1 MSEQESQ
8 NKPITEIL
16 AQELAEYG
24 YDKKNRISQS
34 ELLLFLNRKS
44 PDGKFDANLSEKL
57 FQTLNLNKSS
67 TISIEKFINGF
78 SQFEDEIKKSA
89 ASFNTKYSKEKEL
102 YDQVVEQLRKYQ
114 SEKSKEEGSS
124 ENEILSG
131 EIIDINLKTKIEGI
145 KEIIIKVILG
155 EQEQEIT
162 QKVNGEEESEKE
174 NKFFEFKTSS
184 KQDNLEFILQAKN
197 DSGDITNIGSKA
209 YSLEGINTQD
219 EFFVAIGIPENANLE
234 EESNDVEEKLAAE
247 IKAKIALLSS
257 NFKYYNFQKRKEENK
272 LRKLTTEVEQAEEYV
287 KKVQEIY
294 GGDSRNSMQTSKKEK
309 SENEEKSRSTNQKL
323 AEKNN
328 QDDNFYNRKIFE
340 FSISKYIVEFNSERY
355 DEIISK
361 GVEVDF
367 NNTIKVTSPIK
378 LSQVEEEQ
386 NEKDKDKE
394 SANENENENE
404 KEQVEQEN
412 ENEQVEQENE
422 NEQVEQEN
430 ENEQVE
436 QENENEQVEQEEH
449 EQIEQNENELVEQ
462 NVNELVEQNENIETN
477 QNKQRFEDL
486 LYSNKTSLNID
497 ENKIPKENEYVD
509 ENNINLGEYNQGENI
524 NSELLQGY
532 GDIIHDEQNYSYVNK
547 AVVNESTNKVLV
559 QESTLPLKYL
569 PEKVNKVIV
578 DTNVGTLPLII
589 GRKSVTYST
598 GYDNMNDLM
607 GISQASQYNPVSS
620 SYQIPNNTNYQYS
633 M

>member
-1 MSEQESQ
+1 MSEYESQ
-8 NKPITEIL
+8 NKPIAEIL
-16 AQELAEYG
+16 AQELSEYG
-24 YDKKNRISQS
+24 YDKKNRISRS
-34 ELLLFLNRKS
+34 ELLLFLDRKS
-44 PDGKFDANLSEKL
+44 PDGKFDPVLTEKL
-57 FQTLNLNKSS
+57 FQTLNLSNTS

-78 SQFEDEIKKSA
+78 SEFEDEIKKSA
-89 ASFNTKYSKEKEL
+89 VTFNTKYSKEKEL

-114 SEKSKEEGSS
+114 SEKSKEEDTS
-124 ENEILSG
+124 ENAVLSG

-162 QKVNGEEESEKE
+162 QNINGEEESEKE

-219 EFFVAIGIPENANLE
+219 EFLVAIGIPENANAE
-234 EESNDVEEKLAAE
+234 DESNEVEENLAAE
-247 IKAKIALLSS
+247 IKAKISMLSS
-257 NFKYYNFQKRKEENK
+257 NLKYYNFQKRKEENK
-272 LRKLTTEVEQAEEYV
+272 LRKLTTEVEQAEDYV
-287 KKVQEIY
+287 KKVQDIY
-294 GGDSRNSMQTSKKEK
+294 GGDSRNSVQTSKKER

-328 QDDNFYNRKIFE
+328 QDDNFNNRRIFE

-378 LSQVEEEQ
+378 LSQVDEEQ
-386 NEKDKDKE
+386 NEKDKE
-394 SANENENENE
+394 SEN
-404 KEQVEQEN
+404 KEQNEEN

-430 ENEQVE
+430 EQVE
-436 QENENEQVEQEEH
+436 QNEQEEH
-449 EQIEQNENELVEQ
+449 EQIEQNENENELVEQ
-462 NVNELVEQNENIETN
+462 NVNELVAQNGNIEEN
-477 QNKQRFEDL
+477 QNDQRFEDL
-486 LYSNKTSLNID
+486 LYSNKTSLNFD
-497 ENKIPKENEYVD
+497 ENQITNENENEYVD
-509 ENNINLGEYNQGENI
+509 QNNINLGEYNQGENI

-532 GDIIHDEQNYSYVNK
+532 GDIIHNEQNYSFVNK

-569 PEKVNKVIV
+569 PEKVNKVII
-578 DTNVGTLPLII
+578 DSNVGTLPLII

-598 GYDNMNDLM
+598 GYDNMNNLM
-607 GISQASQYNPVSS
+607 GMSQPSQYDPVSL

>member
-16 AQELAEYG
+16 SQELSEYG

-34 ELLLFLNRKS
+34 ELLLFLDRKS
-44 PDGKFDANLSEKL
+44 PDGKFDPNLSEKL
-57 FQTLNLNKSS
+57 FKTLNLSKTS

-78 SQFEDEIKKSA
+78 SEFEDEIKKNA
-89 ASFNTKYSKEKEL
+89 ESFNTKYSKEKEL
-102 YDQVVEQLRKYQ
+102 YDQLVEQLRKYQ

-124 ENEILSG
+124 ENAILSG

-162 QKVNGEEESEKE
+162 QKLNGEEESEKE

-219 EFFVAIGIPENANLE
+219 EFFVAIDIPEISNVE
-234 EESNDVEEKLAAE
+234 EESNEAEEKLAAE
-247 IKAKIALLSS
+247 IKAKISMLSS
-257 NFKYYNFQKRKEENK
+257 NFKYYNFQKKKEENK

-287 KKVQEIY
+287 KKVQDIY
-294 GGDSRNSMQTSKKEK
+294 GGESRNSVQTSKKER

-328 QDDNFYNRKIFE
+328 QDDNFNNRKIFE

-355 DEIISK
+355 DEKINK

-386 NEKDKDKE
+386 NEKDKE
-394 SANENENENE
+394 NANENENENE
-404 KEQVEQEN
+404 QDEQEN

-422 NEQVEQEN
+422 NEQVEQED
-430 ENEQVE
+430 
-436 QENENEQVEQEEH
+436 H

-477 QNKQRFEDL
+477 QNNQRFEDL

-497 ENKIPKENEYVD
+497 ENQIAYENENVD

-547 AVVNESTNKVLV
+547 ALVNESTNKVLV

-589 GRKSVTYST
+589 GRKSVTYSS
-598 GYDNMNDLM
+598 GYDNMNNLM
-607 GISQASQYNPVSS
+607 GISQASQYNPVSL

>member
-1 MSEQESQ
+1 MSEYESQ
-8 NKPITEIL
+8 NKPIAEIL
-16 AQELAEYG
+16 AQELSEYG
-24 YDKKNRISQS
+24 YDKKNRISRS
-34 ELLLFLNRKS
+34 ELLLFLDRKS
-44 PDGKFDANLSEKL
+44 PDGKFDPALTEKL
-57 FQTLNLNKSS
+57 FQTLNLSNTS

-78 SQFEDEIKKSA
+78 SEFEDEIKKSA
-89 ASFNTKYSKEKEL
+89 VSFNTKYSKEKEL

-114 SEKSKEEGSS
+114 SEKSKEEDTS
-124 ENEILSG
+124 ENAVLSG
-131 EIIDINLKTKIEGI
+131 EIIDIDLKTKIEGI

-162 QKVNGEEESEKE
+162 QNVNGEEESENE

-219 EFFVAIGIPENANLE
+219 EFLVAIGIPENANVE
-234 EESNDVEEKLAAE
+234 DESNEVEENLAAE
-247 IKAKIALLSS
+247 IKAKISMLSS
-257 NFKYYNFQKRKEENK
+257 NLKYYNFQKRKEENK
-272 LRKLTTEVEQAEEYV
+272 LRKLTTEVEQAEDYV
-287 KKVQEIY
+287 KKVQDIY
-294 GGDSRNSMQTSKKEK
+294 GGDSRNSVQTSKKEK
-309 SENEEKSRSTNQKL
+309 CENEEKSRSTNQKL

-328 QDDNFYNRKIFE
+328 QDDNFNNRKIFE

-367 NNTIKVTSPIK
+367 NNTIKVASPIK
-378 LSQVEEEQ
+378 LSQVDEEQ
-386 NEKDKDKE
+386 NEKDKE
-394 SANENENENE
+394 SEN
-404 KEQVEQEN
+404 KEQNEEN

-430 ENEQVE
+430 EQVE
-436 QENENEQVEQEEH
+436 QNEQEEQ
-449 EQIEQNENELVEQ
+449 EQIEQNENQ
-462 NVNELVEQNENIETN
+462 NELVEQNMNELVAQNGNIEEN
-477 QNKQRFEDL
+477 QNDQRFEDL
-486 LYSNKTSLNID
+486 LYSNKTSLNFD
-497 ENKIPKENEYVD
+497 ENQITNENEYVD
-509 ENNINLGEYNQGENI
+509 QNNINLGEYNQGENI

-532 GDIIHDEQNYSYVNK
+532 GDIIHNEQNYSFVNK

-578 DTNVGTLPLII
+578 DSNVGTLPLII

-598 GYDNMNDLM
+598 GYDNMNNLM
-607 GISQASQYNPVSS
+607 GMSQPSQYDPTSF
-620 SYQIPNNTNYQYS
+620 SYQIPNNTNFQYS

>member
-1 MSEQESQ
+1 MSENESQ

-16 AQELAEYG
+16 AQELSEYG
-24 YDKKNRISQS
+24 YDKKNRISRS
-34 ELLLFLNRKS
+34 ELLLFLDRKS
-44 PDGKFDANLSEKL
+44 PDGKFDPALAEKL
-57 FQTLNLNKSS
+57 FQTLNLSNTS

-89 ASFNTKYSKEKEL
+89 VSFNTKFSKEKEL
-102 YDQVVEQLRKYQ
+102 YNQVVEQLRKYQ
-114 SEKSKEEGSS
+114 SEKSKEEDTS
-124 ENEILSG
+124 ENEVLSG

-145 KEIIIKVILG
+145 KEIIIKIILG
-155 EQEQEIT
+155 DQEQVIT
-162 QKVNGEEESEKE
+162 QNVNGEEESEKE

-219 EFFVAIGIPENANLE
+219 EFFVAIGIPENANAE
-234 EESNDVEEKLAAE
+234 EENNEEEENLAAE
-247 IKAKIALLSS
+247 IKAKISLLSS

-272 LRKLTTEVEQAEEYV
+272 LRKLTIEVEQAEEYV
-287 KKVQEIY
+287 KKVQDVY
-294 GGDSRNSMQTSKKEK
+294 GGDSRNSIQTSKKEK

-323 AEKNN
+323 AEKSN
-328 QDDNFYNRKIFE
+328 QDDNFNNKKIFE
-340 FSISKYIVEFNSERY
+340 FSISKYIVEFNRERY

-367 NNTIKVTSPIK
+367 NNIIKVTSPIK
-378 LSQVEEEQ
+378 LSQVDEEQ
-386 NEKDKDKE
+386 NEKDKE
-394 SANENENENE
+394 SEN
-404 KEQVEQEN
+404 KEQNEEIEQAEQEN

-422 NEQVEQEN
+422 NEQ
-430 ENEQVE
+430 
-436 QENENEQVEQEEH
+436 
-449 EQIEQNENELVEQ
+449 IEQNENEQEEQ
-462 NVNELVEQNENIETN
+462 NVNELVAQNENIEEN
-477 QNKQRFEDL
+477 QNNDQRFEDL

-497 ENKIPKENEYVD
+497 ENKITNQNEYVD

-532 GDIIHDEQNYSYVNK
+532 GDIIHNEQNYSYVNK

-578 DTNVGTLPLII
+578 DSNVGTLPLII

-598 GYDNMNDLM
+598 GYDNMNNLM
-607 GISQASQYNPVSS
+607 GMSQASQYEPVSL

-633 M
+633 I

>member
-1 MSEQESQ
+1 M
-8 NKPITEIL
+8 
-16 AQELAEYG
+16 
-24 YDKKNRISQS
+24 
-34 ELLLFLNRKS
+34 LLFLDRKS
-44 PDGKFDANLSEKL
+44 PDGKFDPVLTEKL
-57 FQTLNLNKSS
+57 FQTLNLSNTS

-78 SQFEDEIKKSA
+78 SEFEDEIKKSA
-89 ASFNTKYSKEKEL
+89 VTFNTKYSKEKEL

-114 SEKSKEEGSS
+114 SEKSKEEDTS
-124 ENEILSG
+124 ENAVLSG

-162 QKVNGEEESEKE
+162 QNINGEEESEKE

-219 EFFVAIGIPENANLE
+219 EFLVAIGIPENANAE
-234 EESNDVEEKLAAE
+234 DESNEVEENLAAE
-247 IKAKIALLSS
+247 IKAKISMLSS
-257 NFKYYNFQKRKEENK
+257 NLKYYNFQKRKEENK
-272 LRKLTTEVEQAEEYV
+272 LRKLTTEVEQAEDYV
-287 KKVQEIY
+287 KKVQDIY
-294 GGDSRNSMQTSKKEK
+294 GGDSRNSVQTSKKER

-328 QDDNFYNRKIFE
+328 QDDNFNNRRIFE

-378 LSQVEEEQ
+378 LSQVDEEQ
-386 NEKDKDKE
+386 NEKDKE
-394 SANENENENE
+394 SEN
-404 KEQVEQEN
+404 KEQNEEN

-430 ENEQVE
+430 EQVE
-436 QENENEQVEQEEH
+436 QNEQEEH
-449 EQIEQNENELVEQ
+449 EQIEQNENENELVEQ
-462 NVNELVEQNENIETN
+462 NVNELVAQNGNIEEN
-477 QNKQRFEDL
+477 QNDQRFEDL
-486 LYSNKTSLNID
+486 LYSNKTSLNFD
-497 ENKIPKENEYVD
+497 ENQITNENENEYVD
-509 ENNINLGEYNQGENI
+509 QNNINLGEYNQGENI

-532 GDIIHDEQNYSYVNK
+532 GDIIHNEQNYSFVNK

-569 PEKVNKVIV
+569 PEKVNKVII
-578 DTNVGTLPLII
+578 DSNVGTLPLII

-598 GYDNMNDLM
+598 GYDNMNNLM
-607 GISQASQYNPVSS
+607 GMSQPSQYDPVSL

>member
-1 MSEQESQ
+1 MSENESQ

-16 AQELAEYG
+16 AQELSEYG
-24 YDKKNRISQS
+24 YDKKNRISRS
-34 ELLLFLNRKS
+34 ELLLFLDRKS
-44 PDGKFDANLSEKL
+44 PDGKFDPALAEKL
-57 FQTLNLNKSS
+57 FQTLNLSNTS

-89 ASFNTKYSKEKEL
+89 VSFNTKFSKEKEL
-102 YDQVVEQLRKYQ
+102 YNQVVEQLRKYQ
-114 SEKSKEEGSS
+114 SEKSKEEDTS
-124 ENEILSG
+124 ENEVLSG

-145 KEIIIKVILG
+145 KEIIIKIILG
-155 EQEQEIT
+155 DQEQVIT
-162 QKVNGEEESEKE
+162 QNVNGEEESEKE

-219 EFFVAIGIPENANLE
+219 EFFVAIGIPENANAE
-234 EESNDVEEKLAAE
+234 EENNEEEENLAAE
-247 IKAKIALLSS
+247 IKAKISLLSS

-272 LRKLTTEVEQAEEYV
+272 LRKLTIEVEQAEEYV
-287 KKVQEIY
+287 KKVQDVY
-294 GGDSRNSMQTSKKEK
+294 GGDSRNSIQTSKKEK

-323 AEKNN
+323 AEKSN
-328 QDDNFYNRKIFE
+328 QDDNFNNKKIFE
-340 FSISKYIVEFNSERY
+340 FSISKYIVEFNRERY

-367 NNTIKVTSPIK
+367 NNIIKVTSPIK
-378 LSQVEEEQ
+378 LSQVDEEQ
-386 NEKDKDKE
+386 KEKDKE
-394 SANENENENE
+394 SENKEQNEENE
-404 KEQVEQEN
+404 QAEQEN

-422 NEQVEQEN
+422 NEQ
-430 ENEQVE
+430 
-436 QENENEQVEQEEH
+436 
-449 EQIEQNENELVEQ
+449 IEQNENEQEEQ
-462 NVNELVEQNENIETN
+462 NVNELVAQNENIEEN
-477 QNKQRFEDL
+477 QNNDQRFEDL

-497 ENKIPKENEYVD
+497 ENKITNQNEYVD

-578 DTNVGTLPLII
+578 DSNVGTLPLII

-598 GYDNMNDLM
+598 GYDNMNNLM
-607 GISQASQYNPVSS
+607 GMSQASQYEPVSL

-633 M
+633 I

>member
-1 MSEQESQ
+1 MSENESQ

-16 AQELAEYG
+16 AQELSEYG
-24 YDKKNRISQS
+24 YDKKNRISRS
-34 ELLLFLNRKS
+34 ELLLFLDRKS
-44 PDGKFDANLSEKL
+44 PDGKFDPALAEKL
-57 FQTLNLNKSS
+57 FQTLNLSNTS

-89 ASFNTKYSKEKEL
+89 VSFNTKFSKEKEL
-102 YDQVVEQLRKYQ
+102 YNQVVEQLRKYQ
-114 SEKSKEEGSS
+114 SEKSKEEDTS
-124 ENEILSG
+124 ENEVLSG

-155 EQEQEIT
+155 EQEQVIT
-162 QKVNGEEESEKE
+162 QNVNGEEESEKE

-219 EFFVAIGIPENANLE
+219 EFFVAIGIPENANAE
-234 EESNDVEEKLAAE
+234 EENNEEEENLAAE
-247 IKAKIALLSS
+247 IKAKISLLSS

-272 LRKLTTEVEQAEEYV
+272 LRKLTIEVEQAEEYV
-287 KKVQEIY
+287 KKVQDVY
-294 GGDSRNSMQTSKKEK
+294 GGDSRNSIQTSKKEK

-323 AEKNN
+323 AEKSN
-328 QDDNFYNRKIFE
+328 QDDNFNNKKIFE
-340 FSISKYIVEFNSERY
+340 FSISKYIVEFNRERY

-367 NNTIKVTSPIK
+367 NNIIKVTSPIK
-378 LSQVEEEQ
+378 LSQVDEEQ
-386 NEKDKDKE
+386 NEKDKESENKE
-394 SANENENENE
+394 QNEENE
-404 KEQVEQEN
+404 QAEQEN

-422 NEQVEQEN
+422 NEQ
-430 ENEQVE
+430 
-436 QENENEQVEQEEH
+436 
-449 EQIEQNENELVEQ
+449 IEQNENEQEEQ
-462 NVNELVEQNENIETN
+462 NVNELVVQNENIEEN
-477 QNKQRFEDL
+477 QNNDQRFEDL

-497 ENKIPKENEYVD
+497 ENKITNQNEYVD

-578 DTNVGTLPLII
+578 DSNVGTLPLII

-598 GYDNMNDLM
+598 GYDNMNNLM
-607 GISQASQYNPVSS
+607 GMSQASQYEPVSL

-633 M
+633 I

>member
-1 MSEQESQ
+1 MSENESQ

-16 AQELAEYG
+16 AQELSEYG
-24 YDKKNRISQS
+24 YDKKNRISRS
-34 ELLLFLNRKS
+34 ELLLFLDRKS
-44 PDGKFDANLSEKL
+44 PDGKFDPALAEKL
-57 FQTLNLNKSS
+57 FQTLNLSNTS

-89 ASFNTKYSKEKEL
+89 VSFNTKFSKEKEL
-102 YDQVVEQLRKYQ
+102 YNQVVEQLRKYQ
-114 SEKSKEEGSS
+114 SEKSKEEDTS

-145 KEIIIKVILG
+145 KEIIIKIILG
-155 EQEQEIT
+155 DQEQVIT
-162 QKVNGEEESEKE
+162 QNVNGEEESEKE

-219 EFFVAIGIPENANLE
+219 EFFVAIGIPENANSE
-234 EESNDVEEKLAAE
+234 EENNEEEENLAAE
-247 IKAKIALLSS
+247 IKAKISLLSS

-272 LRKLTTEVEQAEEYV
+272 LRKLTIEVEQAEEYV
-287 KKVQEIY
+287 KKVQDVY
-294 GGDSRNSMQTSKKEK
+294 GGDSRNSIQTSKKEK

-323 AEKNN
+323 AEKSN
-328 QDDNFYNRKIFE
+328 QDDNFNNKKIFE
-340 FSISKYIVEFNSERY
+340 FSISKYIVEFNRERY

-367 NNTIKVTSPIK
+367 NNIIKVTSPIK
-378 LSQVEEEQ
+378 LSQVDEEQ
-386 NEKDKDKE
+386 NEKDKESENKE
-394 SANENENENE
+394 QNEENE
-404 KEQVEQEN
+404 QAEQEN

-422 NEQVEQEN
+422 NEQ
-430 ENEQVE
+430 
-436 QENENEQVEQEEH
+436 
-449 EQIEQNENELVEQ
+449 IEQNENEQEEQ
-462 NVNELVEQNENIETN
+462 NVNELVAQNENIEEN
-477 QNKQRFEDL
+477 QNNDQRFEDL

-497 ENKIPKENEYVD
+497 ENKITNQNEYVD

-578 DTNVGTLPLII
+578 DSNVGTLPLII

-598 GYDNMNDLM
+598 GYDNMNNLM
-607 GISQASQYNPVSS
+607 GMSQASQYEPVSL

-633 M
+633 I

>member
-1 MSEQESQ
+1 MSENESQ

-16 AQELAEYG
+16 AQELSEYG
-24 YDKKNRISQS
+24 YDKKNRISRS
-34 ELLLFLNRKS
+34 ELLLFLDRKS
-44 PDGKFDANLSEKL
+44 PDGKFDPALAEKL
-57 FQTLNLNKSS
+57 FQTLNLSNTS

-89 ASFNTKYSKEKEL
+89 VSFNTKFSKEKEL
-102 YDQVVEQLRKYQ
+102 YNQVVEQLRKYQ
-114 SEKSKEEGSS
+114 SEKSKEEDTS
-124 ENEILSG
+124 ENEVLSG

-155 EQEQEIT
+155 EQEQVIT
-162 QKVNGEEESEKE
+162 QNVNGEEESEKE

-219 EFFVAIGIPENANLE
+219 EFFVAIGIPENANAE
-234 EESNDVEEKLAAE
+234 EENNEEEENLAAE
-247 IKAKIALLSS
+247 IKAKISLLSS

-272 LRKLTTEVEQAEEYV
+272 LRKLTIEVEQAEEYV
-287 KKVQEIY
+287 KKVQDVY
-294 GGDSRNSMQTSKKEK
+294 GGDSRNSIQTSKKEK

-323 AEKNN
+323 AEKSN
-328 QDDNFYNRKIFE
+328 QDDNFNNKKIFE
-340 FSISKYIVEFNSERY
+340 FSISKYIVEFNRERY

-367 NNTIKVTSPIK
+367 NNIIKVTSPIK
-378 LSQVEEEQ
+378 LSQVDEEQ
-386 NEKDKDKE
+386 NEKDKESENKE
-394 SANENENENE
+394 QNEENE
-404 KEQVEQEN
+404 QAEQEN

-422 NEQVEQEN
+422 NEQ
-430 ENEQVE
+430 
-436 QENENEQVEQEEH
+436 
-449 EQIEQNENELVEQ
+449 IEQNENEQEEQ
-462 NVNELVEQNENIETN
+462 NVNELVAQNENIEEN
-477 QNKQRFEDL
+477 QNNDQRFEDL

-497 ENKIPKENEYVD
+497 ENKITNQNEYVD

-532 GDIIHDEQNYSYVNK
+532 GDIIHNEQNYSYVNK

-578 DTNVGTLPLII
+578 DSNVGTLPLII

-598 GYDNMNDLM
+598 GYDNMNNLM
-607 GISQASQYNPVSS
+607 GMSQASQYEPVSL

-633 M
+633 I

>member
-1 MSEQESQ
+1 MSENESQ

-16 AQELAEYG
+16 AQELSEYG
-24 YDKKNRISQS
+24 YDKKNRISRS
-34 ELLLFLNRKS
+34 ELLLFLDRKS
-44 PDGKFDANLSEKL
+44 PDGKFDPALAEKL
-57 FQTLNLNKSS
+57 FQTLNLSNTS

-89 ASFNTKYSKEKEL
+89 VSFNTKFSKEKEL
-102 YDQVVEQLRKYQ
+102 YNQVVEQLRKYQ
-114 SEKSKEEGSS
+114 SEKSKEEDTS
-124 ENEILSG
+124 ENEVLSG

-162 QKVNGEEESEKE
+162 QNVNGEEESEKE

-219 EFFVAIGIPENANLE
+219 EFFVAIGIPENANSE
-234 EESNDVEEKLAAE
+234 EENNEEEENLAAE
-247 IKAKIALLSS
+247 IKAKISLLSS

-272 LRKLTTEVEQAEEYV
+272 LRKLTIEVEQAEEYV
-287 KKVQEIY
+287 KKVQDVY
-294 GGDSRNSMQTSKKEK
+294 GGDSRNSIQTSKKEK

-323 AEKNN
+323 AEKSN
-328 QDDNFYNRKIFE
+328 QDDNFNNKKIFE
-340 FSISKYIVEFNSERY
+340 FSISKYIVEFNRERY

-367 NNTIKVTSPIK
+367 NNIIKVTSPIK
-378 LSQVEEEQ
+378 LSQVDEEQ
-386 NEKDKDKE
+386 NEKDKESENKE
-394 SANENENENE
+394 QNEENE
-404 KEQVEQEN
+404 QAEQEN

-422 NEQVEQEN
+422 NEQ
-430 ENEQVE
+430 
-436 QENENEQVEQEEH
+436 
-449 EQIEQNENELVEQ
+449 IEQNENEQEEQ
-462 NVNELVEQNENIETN
+462 NVNELVAQNENIEEN
-477 QNKQRFEDL
+477 QNNDQRFEDL

-497 ENKIPKENEYVD
+497 ENKITNQNEYVD

-578 DTNVGTLPLII
+578 DSNVGTLPLII

-598 GYDNMNDLM
+598 GYDNMNNLM
-607 GISQASQYNPVSS
+607 GMSQASQYEPVSL

-633 M
+633 I

>member
-1 MSEQESQ
+1 MSENESQ
-8 NKPITEIL
+8 NKQITEIL
-16 AQELAEYG
+16 AQELSEYG
-24 YDKKNRISQS
+24 YDKKNRISRS
-34 ELLLFLNRKS
+34 ELLLFLDRKS
-44 PDGKFDANLSEKL
+44 PDGKFDPALAEKL
-57 FQTLNLNKSS
+57 FQTLNLSNTS

-89 ASFNTKYSKEKEL
+89 VSFNTKFSKEKEL
-102 YDQVVEQLRKYQ
+102 YNQVVEQLRKYQ
-114 SEKSKEEGSS
+114 SEKSKEEDTS
-124 ENEILSG
+124 ENEVLSG

-145 KEIIIKVILG
+145 KEIIIKIILG
-155 EQEQEIT
+155 DQEQVIT
-162 QKVNGEEESEKE
+162 QNVNGEEENEKE

-219 EFFVAIGIPENANLE
+219 EFFVAIGIPENANAE
-234 EESNDVEEKLAAE
+234 EENNEEEENLAAE
-247 IKAKIALLSS
+247 IKAKISLLSS

-272 LRKLTTEVEQAEEYV
+272 LRKLTIEVEQAEEYV
-287 KKVQEIY
+287 KKVQDVY
-294 GGDSRNSMQTSKKEK
+294 GGDSRNSIQTSKKEK

-323 AEKNN
+323 AEKSN
-328 QDDNFYNRKIFE
+328 QDDNFNNKKIFE
-340 FSISKYIVEFNSERY
+340 FSISKYIVEFNRERY

-367 NNTIKVTSPIK
+367 NNIIKVTSPIK
-378 LSQVEEEQ
+378 LSQVDEEQ
-386 NEKDKDKE
+386 NEKDKESENKE
-394 SANENENENE
+394 QNEENE
-404 KEQVEQEN
+404 QAEQEN

-422 NEQVEQEN
+422 NEQF
-430 ENEQVE
+430 
-436 QENENEQVEQEEH
+436 
-449 EQIEQNENELVEQ
+449 EQNENEQEEQ
-462 NVNELVEQNENIETN
+462 NVNELVAQNENIEEN
-477 QNKQRFEDL
+477 QNNDQRFEDL

-497 ENKIPKENEYVD
+497 ENKITNQNEYVD

-532 GDIIHDEQNYSYVNK
+532 GDIIHNEQNYSYVNK

-578 DTNVGTLPLII
+578 DSNVGTLPLII

-598 GYDNMNDLM
+598 GYDNMNNLM
-607 GISQASQYNPVSS
+607 GMSQASQYEPVSL

-633 M
+633 I

>member
-1 MSEQESQ
+1 MSENESQ

-16 AQELAEYG
+16 AQELSEYG
-24 YDKKNRISQS
+24 YDKKNRISRS
-34 ELLLFLNRKS
+34 ELLLFLDRKS
-44 PDGKFDANLSEKL
+44 PDGKFDPALAEKL
-57 FQTLNLNKSS
+57 FQTLNLSNTS

-89 ASFNTKYSKEKEL
+89 VSFNTKFSKEKEL
-102 YDQVVEQLRKYQ
+102 YNQVVEQLRKYQ
-114 SEKSKEEGSS
+114 SEKSKEEDTS
-124 ENEILSG
+124 ENEVLSG

-145 KEIIIKVILG
+145 KEIIIKIILG
-155 EQEQEIT
+155 DQEQVIT
-162 QKVNGEEESEKE
+162 QNVNGEEESEKE

-219 EFFVAIGIPENANLE
+219 EFFVAIGIPENANSE
-234 EESNDVEEKLAAE
+234 EENNEEEENLAAE
-247 IKAKIALLSS
+247 IKAKISLLSS

-272 LRKLTTEVEQAEEYV
+272 LRKLTIEVEQAEEYV
-287 KKVQEIY
+287 KKVQDVY
-294 GGDSRNSMQTSKKEK
+294 GGDSRNSIQTSKKEK

-323 AEKNN
+323 AEKSN
-328 QDDNFYNRKIFE
+328 QDDNFNNKKIFE
-340 FSISKYIVEFNSERY
+340 FSISKYIVEFNRERY

-367 NNTIKVTSPIK
+367 NNIIKVTSPIK
-378 LSQVEEEQ
+378 LSQVDEEQ
-386 NEKDKDKE
+386 NEKDKESENKE
-394 SANENENENE
+394 QNEENE
-404 KEQVEQEN
+404 QAEQEN

-422 NEQVEQEN
+422 NEQ
-430 ENEQVE
+430 
-436 QENENEQVEQEEH
+436 
-449 EQIEQNENELVEQ
+449 IEQNENEQEEQ
-462 NVNELVEQNENIETN
+462 NVNELVAQNENIEEN
-477 QNKQRFEDL
+477 QNNDQRFEDL

-497 ENKIPKENEYVD
+497 ENKITNQNEYVD

-578 DTNVGTLPLII
+578 DSNVGTLPLII

-598 GYDNMNDLM
+598 GYDNMNNLM
-607 GISQASQYNPVSS
+607 GMSQASQYEPVSL

-633 M
+633 I

>member
-1 MSEQESQ
+1 MSENESQ

-16 AQELAEYG
+16 AQELSEYG
-24 YDKKNRISQS
+24 YDKKNRISRS
-34 ELLLFLNRKS
+34 ELLLFLDRKS
-44 PDGKFDANLSEKL
+44 PDGKFDPALAEKL
-57 FQTLNLNKSS
+57 FQTLNLSNTS

-89 ASFNTKYSKEKEL
+89 VSFNTKFSKEKEL
-102 YDQVVEQLRKYQ
+102 YNQVVEQLRKYQ
-114 SEKSKEEGSS
+114 SEKSKEEDTS
-124 ENEILSG
+124 ENEVLSG

-145 KEIIIKVILG
+145 KEIIIKIILG
-155 EQEQEIT
+155 DQEQVIT
-162 QKVNGEEESEKE
+162 QNVNGEEESEKE

-219 EFFVAIGIPENANLE
+219 EFFVAIGIPENANAE
-234 EESNDVEEKLAAE
+234 EENNEEEENLAAE
-247 IKAKIALLSS
+247 IKAKISLLSS

-272 LRKLTTEVEQAEEYV
+272 LRKLTIEVEQAEEYV
-287 KKVQEIY
+287 KKVQDVY
-294 GGDSRNSMQTSKKEK
+294 GGDSRNSIQTSKKEK

-323 AEKNN
+323 AEKSN
-328 QDDNFYNRKIFE
+328 QDDNFNNKKIFE
-340 FSISKYIVEFNSERY
+340 FSISKYIVEFNRERY

-367 NNTIKVTSPIK
+367 NNIIKVTSPIK
-378 LSQVEEEQ
+378 LSQVDEEQ
-386 NEKDKDKE
+386 NEKDKESENKE
-394 SANENENENE
+394 QNEENE
-404 KEQVEQEN
+404 QAEQEN

-422 NEQVEQEN
+422 NEQ
-430 ENEQVE
+430 
-436 QENENEQVEQEEH
+436 
-449 EQIEQNENELVEQ
+449 IEQNENEQEEQ
-462 NVNELVEQNENIETN
+462 NVNELVVQNENIEEN
-477 QNKQRFEDL
+477 QNNDQRFEDL

-497 ENKIPKENEYVD
+497 ENKITNQNEYVD

-578 DTNVGTLPLII
+578 DSNVGTLPLII

-598 GYDNMNDLM
+598 GYDNMNNLM
-607 GISQASQYNPVSS
+607 GMSQASQYEPVSL

-633 M
+633 I

>member
-1 MSEQESQ
+1 MSENESQ

-16 AQELAEYG
+16 AQELSEYG
-24 YDKKNRISQS
+24 YDKKNRISRS
-34 ELLLFLNRKS
+34 ELLLFLDRKS
-44 PDGKFDANLSEKL
+44 PDGKFDPALAEKL
-57 FQTLNLNKSS
+57 FQTLNLSNTS

-89 ASFNTKYSKEKEL
+89 VSFNTKFSKEKEL
-102 YDQVVEQLRKYQ
+102 YNQVVEQLRKYQ
-114 SEKSKEEGSS
+114 SEKSKEEDTS
-124 ENEILSG
+124 ENEVLSG

-145 KEIIIKVILG
+145 KEIIIKIILG
-155 EQEQEIT
+155 DQEQVIT
-162 QKVNGEEESEKE
+162 QNVNGEEESEKE

-219 EFFVAIGIPENANLE
+219 EFFVAIGIPENANAE
-234 EESNDVEEKLAAE
+234 EENNEEEENLAAE
-247 IKAKIALLSS
+247 IKAKISLLSS

-272 LRKLTTEVEQAEEYV
+272 LRKLTIEVEQAEEYV
-287 KKVQEIY
+287 KKVQDVY
-294 GGDSRNSMQTSKKEK
+294 GGDSRNSIQTSKKEK

-323 AEKNN
+323 AEKSN
-328 QDDNFYNRKIFE
+328 QDDNFNNKKIFE
-340 FSISKYIVEFNSERY
+340 FSISKYIVEFNRERY

-367 NNTIKVTSPIK
+367 NNIIKVTSPIK
-378 LSQVEEEQ
+378 LSQVDEEQ
-386 NEKDKDKE
+386 NEKDKESENKE
-394 SANENENENE
+394 QNEENE
-404 KEQVEQEN
+404 QAEQEN

-422 NEQVEQEN
+422 NEQ
-430 ENEQVE
+430 
-436 QENENEQVEQEEH
+436 
-449 EQIEQNENELVEQ
+449 IEQNENEQEEQ
-462 NVNELVEQNENIETN
+462 NVNELFVQNENIEEN
-477 QNKQRFEDL
+477 QNNDQRFEDL

-497 ENKIPKENEYVD
+497 ENKITNQNEYVD

-578 DTNVGTLPLII
+578 DSNVGTLPLII

-598 GYDNMNDLM
+598 GYDNMNNLM
-607 GISQASQYNPVSS
+607 GMSQASQYEPVSL

-633 M
+633 I

>member
-1 MSEQESQ
+1 MSENESQ

-16 AQELAEYG
+16 AQELSEYG
-24 YDKKNRISQS
+24 YDKKNRISRS
-34 ELLLFLNRKS
+34 ELLLFLDRKS
-44 PDGKFDANLSEKL
+44 PDGKFDPALAEKL
-57 FQTLNLNKSS
+57 FQTLNLSNTS

-89 ASFNTKYSKEKEL
+89 VSFNTKFSKEKEL
-102 YDQVVEQLRKYQ
+102 YNQVVEQLRKYQ
-114 SEKSKEEGSS
+114 SEKSKEEDTS
-124 ENEILSG
+124 ENEVLSG

-145 KEIIIKVILG
+145 KEIIIKIILG
-155 EQEQEIT
+155 DQEQVIT
-162 QKVNGEEESEKE
+162 QNVNGEEESEKE

-219 EFFVAIGIPENANLE
+219 EFFVAIGIPENANSE
-234 EESNDVEEKLAAE
+234 EENNEEEENLAAE
-247 IKAKIALLSS
+247 IKAKISLLSS

-272 LRKLTTEVEQAEEYV
+272 LRKLTIEVEQAEEYV
-287 KKVQEIY
+287 KKVQDVY
-294 GGDSRNSMQTSKKEK
+294 GGDSRNSIQTSKKEK

-323 AEKNN
+323 AEKSN
-328 QDDNFYNRKIFE
+328 QDDNFNNKKIFE
-340 FSISKYIVEFNSERY
+340 FSISKYIVEFNRERY

-367 NNTIKVTSPIK
+367 NNIIKVTSPIK
-378 LSQVEEEQ
+378 LSQVDEEQ
-386 NEKDKDKE
+386 NEKDKESENKE
-394 SANENENENE
+394 QNEENE
-404 KEQVEQEN
+404 QAEQEN

-422 NEQVEQEN
+422 NEQ
-430 ENEQVE
+430 
-436 QENENEQVEQEEH
+436 
-449 EQIEQNENELVEQ
+449 IEQNENEQEEQ
-462 NVNELVEQNENIETN
+462 NVNELVAQNENIEEN
-477 QNKQRFEDL
+477 QNNDQRFEDL

-497 ENKIPKENEYVD
+497 ENKITNQNEYVD

-532 GDIIHDEQNYSYVNK
+532 GDIIHDEKNYSYVNK

-578 DTNVGTLPLII
+578 DSNVGTLPLII

-598 GYDNMNDLM
+598 GYDNMNNLM
-607 GISQASQYNPVSS
+607 GMSQASQYEPVSL

-633 M
+633 I

>member
-1 MSEQESQ
+1 MSENESQ

-16 AQELAEYG
+16 AQELSEYG
-24 YDKKNRISQS
+24 YDKKNRISRS
-34 ELLLFLNRKS
+34 ELLLFLDRKS
-44 PDGKFDANLSEKL
+44 PDGKFDPALAEKL
-57 FQTLNLNKSS
+57 FQTLNLSNTS

-89 ASFNTKYSKEKEL
+89 VSFNTKFSKEKEL
-102 YDQVVEQLRKYQ
+102 YNQVVEQLRKYQ
-114 SEKSKEEGSS
+114 SEKSKEEDTS
-124 ENEILSG
+124 ENEVLSG

-145 KEIIIKVILG
+145 KEIIIKIILG
-155 EQEQEIT
+155 DQEQVIT
-162 QKVNGEEESEKE
+162 QNVNGEEESEKE

-219 EFFVAIGIPENANLE
+219 EFFVAIGIPENANAE
-234 EESNDVEEKLAAE
+234 EENNEEEENLAAE
-247 IKAKIALLSS
+247 IKAKISLLSS

-272 LRKLTTEVEQAEEYV
+272 LRKLTIEVEQAEEYV
-287 KKVQEIY
+287 KKVQDVY
-294 GGDSRNSMQTSKKEK
+294 GGDSRNSIQTSKKEK

-323 AEKNN
+323 AEKSN
-328 QDDNFYNRKIFE
+328 QDDNFNNKKIFE
-340 FSISKYIVEFNSERY
+340 FSISKYIVEFNRKRY

-367 NNTIKVTSPIK
+367 NNIIKVTSPIK
-378 LSQVEEEQ
+378 LSQVDEEQ
-386 NEKDKDKE
+386 NEKDKESENKE
-394 SANENENENE
+394 QNEENE
-404 KEQVEQEN
+404 QAEQEN

-422 NEQVEQEN
+422 NEQF
-430 ENEQVE
+430 
-436 QENENEQVEQEEH
+436 
-449 EQIEQNENELVEQ
+449 EQNENEQEEQ
-462 NVNELVEQNENIETN
+462 NVNELVVQNENIEEN
-477 QNKQRFEDL
+477 QNNDQRFEDL

-497 ENKIPKENEYVD
+497 ENKITNQNEYVD

-578 DTNVGTLPLII
+578 DSNVGTLPLII

-598 GYDNMNDLM
+598 GYDNMNNLM
-607 GISQASQYNPVSS
+607 GMSQASQYEPVSL

-633 M
+633 I

>member
-1 MSEQESQ
+1 MSENESQ

-16 AQELAEYG
+16 AQELSEYG
-24 YDKKNRISQS
+24 YDKKNRISRS
-34 ELLLFLNRKS
+34 ELLLFLDRKS
-44 PDGKFDANLSEKL
+44 PDGKFDPALAEKL
-57 FQTLNLNKSS
+57 FQTLNLSNTS

-89 ASFNTKYSKEKEL
+89 VSFNTKFSKEKEL
-102 YDQVVEQLRKYQ
+102 YNQVVEQLRKYQ
-114 SEKSKEEGSS
+114 SEKSKEEDTS
-124 ENEILSG
+124 ENEVLSG

-155 EQEQEIT
+155 EQEQVIT
-162 QKVNGEEESEKE
+162 QNVNGEEESEKE

-219 EFFVAIGIPENANLE
+219 EFFVAIGIPENANSE
-234 EESNDVEEKLAAE
+234 EENNEEEENLAAE
-247 IKAKIALLSS
+247 IKAKISLLSS

-272 LRKLTTEVEQAEEYV
+272 LRKLTIEVEQAEEYV
-287 KKVQEIY
+287 KKVQDVY
-294 GGDSRNSMQTSKKEK
+294 GGDSRNSIQTSKKEK

-323 AEKNN
+323 AEKSN
-328 QDDNFYNRKIFE
+328 QDDNFNNKKIFE
-340 FSISKYIVEFNSERY
+340 FSISKYIVEFNRERY

-367 NNTIKVTSPIK
+367 NNIIKVTSPIK
-378 LSQVEEEQ
+378 LSQVDEEQ
-386 NEKDKDKE
+386 NEKDKESENKE
-394 SANENENENE
+394 QNEENE
-404 KEQVEQEN
+404 QAEQEN

-422 NEQVEQEN
+422 NEQ
-430 ENEQVE
+430 
-436 QENENEQVEQEEH
+436 
-449 EQIEQNENELVEQ
+449 IEQNENEQEEQ
-462 NVNELVEQNENIETN
+462 NVNELVAQNENIEEN
-477 QNKQRFEDL
+477 QNNDQRFEDL

-497 ENKIPKENEYVD
+497 ENKITNQNEYVD

-532 GDIIHDEQNYSYVNK
+532 GDIIHNEQNYSYVNK

-578 DTNVGTLPLII
+578 DSNVGTLPLII

-598 GYDNMNDLM
+598 GYDNMNNLM
-607 GISQASQYNPVSS
+607 GMSQASQYEPVSL

-633 M
+633 I

>member
-1 MSEQESQ
+1 MSENESQ

-16 AQELAEYG
+16 AQELSEYG
-24 YDKKNRISQS
+24 YDKKNRISRS
-34 ELLLFLNRKS
+34 ELLLFLDRKS
-44 PDGKFDANLSEKL
+44 PDGKFDPALAEKL
-57 FQTLNLNKSS
+57 FQTLNLSNTS

-89 ASFNTKYSKEKEL
+89 VSFNTKFSKEKEL
-102 YDQVVEQLRKYQ
+102 YNQVVEQLRKYQ
-114 SEKSKEEGSS
+114 SEKSKEEDTS
-124 ENEILSG
+124 ENEVLSG

-145 KEIIIKVILG
+145 KEIIIKIILG
-155 EQEQEIT
+155 DQEQVIT
-162 QKVNGEEESEKE
+162 QNVNGEEESEKE

-219 EFFVAIGIPENANLE
+219 EFFVAIGIPENANAE
-234 EESNDVEEKLAAE
+234 EENNEEEENLAAE
-247 IKAKIALLSS
+247 IKAKISLLSS

-272 LRKLTTEVEQAEEYV
+272 LRKLTIEVEQAEEYV
-287 KKVQEIY
+287 KKVQDVY
-294 GGDSRNSMQTSKKEK
+294 GGDSRNSIQTSKKEK

-328 QDDNFYNRKIFE
+328 QDDNFNNRKIFE
-340 FSISKYIVEFNSERY
+340 FSISKYIVEFNRERY

-367 NNTIKVTSPIK
+367 NNIIKVTSPIK
-378 LSQVEEEQ
+378 LSQVDEEQ
-386 NEKDKDKE
+386 NEKDKESENKE
-394 SANENENENE
+394 QNEENE
-404 KEQVEQEN
+404 QAEQEN

-422 NEQVEQEN
+422 NEQ
-430 ENEQVE
+430 
-436 QENENEQVEQEEH
+436 
-449 EQIEQNENELVEQ
+449 IEQNENEQEEQ
-462 NVNELVEQNENIETN
+462 NVNELVVQNENIEEN
-477 QNKQRFEDL
+477 QNNDQRFEDL

-497 ENKIPKENEYVD
+497 ENKITNQNEYVD

-532 GDIIHDEQNYSYVNK
+532 GDIIHNEQNYSYVNK

-578 DTNVGTLPLII
+578 DSNVGTLPLII

-598 GYDNMNDLM
+598 GYDNMNNLM
-607 GISQASQYNPVSS
+607 GMSQASQYEPVSL

-633 M
+633 I

>member
-1 MSEQESQ
+1 MSENESQ

-16 AQELAEYG
+16 AQELSEYG
-24 YDKKNRISQS
+24 YDKKNRISRS
-34 ELLLFLNRKS
+34 ELLLFLDRKS
-44 PDGKFDANLSEKL
+44 PDGKFDPALAEKL
-57 FQTLNLNKSS
+57 FQTLNLSNTS

-89 ASFNTKYSKEKEL
+89 VSFNTKFSKEKEL
-102 YDQVVEQLRKYQ
+102 YNQVVEQLRKYQ
-114 SEKSKEEGSS
+114 SEKSKEEDTS
-124 ENEILSG
+124 ENEVLSG

-145 KEIIIKVILG
+145 KEIIIKIILG
-155 EQEQEIT
+155 DQEQVIT
-162 QKVNGEEESEKE
+162 QNVNGEEESEKE

-219 EFFVAIGIPENANLE
+219 EFFVAIGIPENANAE
-234 EESNDVEEKLAAE
+234 EENNEEEENLAAE
-247 IKAKIALLSS
+247 IKAKISLLSS

-272 LRKLTTEVEQAEEYV
+272 LRKLTIEVEQAEEYV
-287 KKVQEIY
+287 KKVQDLY
-294 GGDSRNSMQTSKKEK
+294 GEDSRNSMQTSKKEK

-323 AEKNN
+323 AEKSN
-328 QDDNFYNRKIFE
+328 QDDNFNNKKIFE
-340 FSISKYIVEFNSERY
+340 FSISKYIVEFNRERY

-367 NNTIKVTSPIK
+367 NNIIKVTSPIK
-378 LSQVEEEQ
+378 LSQVDEEQ
-386 NEKDKDKE
+386 NEKDKESENKE
-394 SANENENENE
+394 QNEENE
-404 KEQVEQEN
+404 QAEQEN

-422 NEQVEQEN
+422 NEQ
-430 ENEQVE
+430 
-436 QENENEQVEQEEH
+436 
-449 EQIEQNENELVEQ
+449 IEQNENEQEEQ
-462 NVNELVEQNENIETN
+462 NVNELVAQNENIEEN
-477 QNKQRFEDL
+477 QNNDQRFEDL

-497 ENKIPKENEYVD
+497 ENKITNQNEYVD

-532 GDIIHDEQNYSYVNK
+532 GDIIHNEQNYSYVNK

-578 DTNVGTLPLII
+578 DSNVGTLPLII

-598 GYDNMNDLM
+598 GYDNMNNLM
-607 GISQASQYNPVSS
+607 GMSQASQYEPVSL

-633 M
+633 I

>member
-1 MSEQESQ
+1 MSENESQ

-16 AQELAEYG
+16 AQELSEYG
-24 YDKKNRISQS
+24 YDKKNRISRS
-34 ELLLFLNRKS
+34 ELLLFLDRKS
-44 PDGKFDANLSEKL
+44 PDGKFDPALAEKL
-57 FQTLNLNKSS
+57 FQTLNLSNTS

-89 ASFNTKYSKEKEL
+89 VSFNTKFSKEKEL
-102 YDQVVEQLRKYQ
+102 YNQVVEQLRKYQ
-114 SEKSKEEGSS
+114 SEKSKEEDTS
-124 ENEILSG
+124 ENEVLSG

-145 KEIIIKVILG
+145 KEIIIKIILG
-155 EQEQEIT
+155 DQEQVIT
-162 QKVNGEEESEKE
+162 QNVNGEEESEKE

-219 EFFVAIGIPENANLE
+219 EFFVAIGIPENANSE
-234 EESNDVEEKLAAE
+234 EENNEEEENLAAE
-247 IKAKIALLSS
+247 IKAKISLLSS

-272 LRKLTTEVEQAEEYV
+272 LRKLTIEVEQAEEYV
-287 KKVQEIY
+287 KKVQDVY
-294 GGDSRNSMQTSKKEK
+294 GGDSRNSIQTSKKEK

-323 AEKNN
+323 AEKSN
-328 QDDNFYNRKIFE
+328 QDDNFNNKKIFE
-340 FSISKYIVEFNSERY
+340 FSISKYIVEFNRERY

-367 NNTIKVTSPIK
+367 NNIIKVTSPIK
-378 LSQVEEEQ
+378 LSQVDEEQ
-386 NEKDKDKE
+386 NEKDKESENKE
-394 SANENENENE
+394 QNEENE
-404 KEQVEQEN
+404 QAEQEN

-422 NEQVEQEN
+422 NEQ
-430 ENEQVE
+430 
-436 QENENEQVEQEEH
+436 
-449 EQIEQNENELVEQ
+449 IEQNENEQEEQ
-462 NVNELVEQNENIETN
+462 NVNELVAQNENIEEN
-477 QNKQRFEDL
+477 QNNDQRFEDL

-497 ENKIPKENEYVD
+497 ENKITNQNEYVD

-532 GDIIHDEQNYSYVNK
+532 GDIIHNEENYSYVNK

-578 DTNVGTLPLII
+578 DSNVGTLPLII

-598 GYDNMNDLM
+598 GYDNMNNLM
-607 GISQASQYNPVSS
+607 GMSQASQYEPVSL

-633 M
+633 I

>member
-1 MSEQESQ
+1 MSEYESQ
-8 NKPITEIL
+8 NKPIAEIL
-16 AQELAEYG
+16 AQELSEYG
-24 YDKKNRISQS
+24 YDKKNRISRS
-34 ELLLFLNRKS
+34 ELLLFLDRKS
-44 PDGKFDANLSEKL
+44 PDGKFDPALTEKL
-57 FQTLNLNKSS
+57 FQTLNLSNTS

-78 SQFEDEIKKSA
+78 SEFEDEIKKSA
-89 ASFNTKYSKEKEL
+89 VSFNTKYSKEKEL

-114 SEKSKEEGSS
+114 SEKSKEEDTS
-124 ENEILSG
+124 ENAVLSG
-131 EIIDINLKTKIEGI
+131 EIIDIDLKTKIEGI

-162 QKVNGEEESEKE
+162 QNVNGEEESEKE

-219 EFFVAIGIPENANLE
+219 EFLVAIGIPENANVE
-234 EESNDVEEKLAAE
+234 DESNEVEENLAAE
-247 IKAKIALLSS
+247 IKAKISMLSS
-257 NFKYYNFQKRKEENK
+257 NLKYYNFQKRKEENK
-272 LRKLTTEVEQAEEYV
+272 LRKLTTEVEQAEDYV
-287 KKVQEIY
+287 KKVQDIY
-294 GGDSRNSMQTSKKEK
+294 GGDSRNSVQTSKKEK

-328 QDDNFYNRKIFE
+328 QDDNFNNRKIFE

-367 NNTIKVTSPIK
+367 NNTIKVASPIK
-378 LSQVEEEQ
+378 LSQVDEEQ
-386 NEKDKDKE
+386 NEKDKE
-394 SANENENENE
+394 SEN
-404 KEQVEQEN
+404 KEQNEEN

-430 ENEQVE
+430 EQVE
-436 QENENEQVEQEEH
+436 QNEQEEQ
-449 EQIEQNENELVEQ
+449 EQIEQNENQ
-462 NVNELVEQNENIETN
+462 NELVEQNMNELVAQNGNIEEN
-477 QNKQRFEDL
+477 QNDQRFEDL
-486 LYSNKTSLNID
+486 LYSNKTSLNFD
-497 ENKIPKENEYVD
+497 ENQITNENENEYVD
-509 ENNINLGEYNQGENI
+509 QNNINLGEYNQGENI

-532 GDIIHDEQNYSYVNK
+532 GDIIHNEQNYSFVNK

-578 DTNVGTLPLII
+578 DSNVGTLPLII

-598 GYDNMNDLM
+598 GYDNMNNLM
-607 GISQASQYNPVSS
+607 GMSQPSQYDPTSF
-620 SYQIPNNTNYQYS
+620 SYQIPNNTNFQYS

>member
-1 MSEQESQ
+1 MSEYESQ
-8 NKPITEIL
+8 NKPIAEIL
-16 AQELAEYG
+16 AQELSEYG
-24 YDKKNRISQS
+24 YDKKNRISRS
-34 ELLLFLNRKS
+34 ELLLFLDRKS
-44 PDGKFDANLSEKL
+44 PDGKFDPALTEKL
-57 FQTLNLNKSS
+57 FQTLNLSNTS

-78 SQFEDEIKKSA
+78 SEFEDEIKKSA
-89 ASFNTKYSKEKEL
+89 VSFNTKYSKEKEL

-114 SEKSKEEGSS
+114 SEKSKEEDTS
-124 ENEILSG
+124 ENAVLSG
-131 EIIDINLKTKIEGI
+131 EIIDIDLKTKIEGI

-162 QKVNGEEESEKE
+162 QNINGEEESEKE

-219 EFFVAIGIPENANLE
+219 EFLVAIGIPENANVE
-234 EESNDVEEKLAAE
+234 DESNEVEENLAAE
-247 IKAKIALLSS
+247 IKAKISMLSS
-257 NFKYYNFQKRKEENK
+257 NLKYYNFQKRKEENK
-272 LRKLTTEVEQAEEYV
+272 LRKLTTEVEQAEDYV
-287 KKVQEIY
+287 KKVQDIY
-294 GGDSRNSMQTSKKEK
+294 GGDSRNSVQTSKKEK

-328 QDDNFYNRKIFE
+328 QDDNFNNRKIFE

-367 NNTIKVTSPIK
+367 NNTIKVASPIK
-378 LSQVEEEQ
+378 LSQVDEEQ
-386 NEKDKDKE
+386 NEKDKE
-394 SANENENENE
+394 SEN
-404 KEQVEQEN
+404 KEQNEEN

-430 ENEQVE
+430 EQVE
-436 QENENEQVEQEEH
+436 QNEQEEQ
-449 EQIEQNENELVEQ
+449 EQIEQNENQ
-462 NVNELVEQNENIETN
+462 NELVEQNMNELVAQNGNIEEN
-477 QNKQRFEDL
+477 QNDQRFEDL
-486 LYSNKTSLNID
+486 LYSNKTSLNFD
-497 ENKIPKENEYVD
+497 ENQITNENENEYVD
-509 ENNINLGEYNQGENI
+509 QNNINLGEYNQGENI

-532 GDIIHDEQNYSYVNK
+532 GDIIHNEQNYSFVNK

-578 DTNVGTLPLII
+578 DSNVGTLPLII

-598 GYDNMNDLM
+598 GYDNMNNLM
-607 GISQASQYNPVSS
+607 GMSQPSQYDPTSF
-620 SYQIPNNTNYQYS
+620 SYQIPNNTNFQYS

>member
-1 MSEQESQ
+1 MSENESQ

-16 AQELAEYG
+16 AQELSEYG
-24 YDKKNRISQS
+24 YDKKNRISRS
-34 ELLLFLNRKS
+34 ELLLFLDRKS
-44 PDGKFDANLSEKL
+44 PDGKFDPALAEKL
-57 FQTLNLNKSS
+57 FQTLNLSNTS

-89 ASFNTKYSKEKEL
+89 VSFNTKFSKEKEL
-102 YDQVVEQLRKYQ
+102 YNQVVEQLRKYQ
-114 SEKSKEEGSS
+114 SEKSKEEDTS
-124 ENEILSG
+124 ENEVLSG

-145 KEIIIKVILG
+145 KEIIIKIILG
-155 EQEQEIT
+155 DQEQVIT
-162 QKVNGEEESEKE
+162 QNVNGEEESEKE

-219 EFFVAIGIPENANLE
+219 EFFVAIGIPENANAE
-234 EESNDVEEKLAAE
+234 EENNEEEENLAAE
-247 IKAKIALLSS
+247 IKAKISLLSS

-272 LRKLTTEVEQAEEYV
+272 LRKLTIEVEQAEEYV
-287 KKVQEIY
+287 KKVQDVY
-294 GGDSRNSMQTSKKEK
+294 GGDSRNSIQTSKKEK

-323 AEKNN
+323 AEKSN
-328 QDDNFYNRKIFE
+328 QDDNFNNKKIFE
-340 FSISKYIVEFNSERY
+340 FSISKYIVEFNRERY

-367 NNTIKVTSPIK
+367 NNIIKVTSPIK
-378 LSQVEEEQ
+378 LSQVDEEQ
-386 NEKDKDKE
+386 NEKDKESENKE
-394 SANENENENE
+394 QNEENE
-404 KEQVEQEN
+404 QAEQEN

-422 NEQVEQEN
+422 NEQ
-430 ENEQVE
+430 
-436 QENENEQVEQEEH
+436 
-449 EQIEQNENELVEQ
+449 IEQNENEQEEQ
-462 NVNELVEQNENIETN
+462 NVNELVAQNENIEEN
-477 QNKQRFEDL
+477 QNNDQRFEDL

-497 ENKIPKENEYVD
+497 ENKITNQNEYVD
-509 ENNINLGEYNQGENI
+509 ENNINLEEYNQGENI

-578 DTNVGTLPLII
+578 DSNVGTLPLII

-598 GYDNMNDLM
+598 GYDNMNNLM
-607 GISQASQYNPVSS
+607 GMSQASQYEPVSL

-633 M
+633 I

>member
-1 MSEQESQ
+1 MSENESQ

-16 AQELAEYG
+16 AQELSEYG
-24 YDKKNRISQS
+24 YDKKNRISRS
-34 ELLLFLNRKS
+34 ELNLFLDRKS
-44 PDGKFDANLSEKL
+44 PDGKFDPALAEKL
-57 FQTLNLNKSS
+57 FQTLNLSNTS

-89 ASFNTKYSKEKEL
+89 VSFNTKFSKEKEL
-102 YDQVVEQLRKYQ
+102 YNQVVEQLRKYQ
-114 SEKSKEEGSS
+114 SEKSKEEDTS
-124 ENEILSG
+124 ENEVLSG

-155 EQEQEIT
+155 EQEQVIT
-162 QKVNGEEESEKE
+162 QNVNGEEESEKE

-219 EFFVAIGIPENANLE
+219 EFFVAIGIPENANAE
-234 EESNDVEEKLAAE
+234 EENNEEEENLAAE
-247 IKAKIALLSS
+247 IKAKISLLSS

-272 LRKLTTEVEQAEEYV
+272 LRKLTIEVEQAEEYV
-287 KKVQEIY
+287 KKVQDVY
-294 GGDSRNSMQTSKKEK
+294 GGDSRNSIQTSKKEK

-328 QDDNFYNRKIFE
+328 QDDNFNNRKIFE
-340 FSISKYIVEFNSERY
+340 FSISKYIVEFNRERY

-367 NNTIKVTSPIK
+367 NNIIKVTSPIK
-378 LSQVEEEQ
+378 LSQVDEEQ
-386 NEKDKDKE
+386 NEKDKESENKE
-394 SANENENENE
+394 QNEENE
-404 KEQVEQEN
+404 QAEQEN

-422 NEQVEQEN
+422 NEQ
-430 ENEQVE
+430 
-436 QENENEQVEQEEH
+436 
-449 EQIEQNENELVEQ
+449 IEQNENEQEEQ
-462 NVNELVEQNENIETN
+462 NVNELVAQNENIEEN
-477 QNKQRFEDL
+477 QNNDQRFEDL

-497 ENKIPKENEYVD
+497 ENKITNQNEYVD

-532 GDIIHDEQNYSYVNK
+532 GDIIHNEQNYSYVNK

-578 DTNVGTLPLII
+578 DSNVGTLPLII

-598 GYDNMNDLM
+598 GYDNMNNLM
-607 GISQASQYNPVSS
+607 GISQASQYEPVSL

-633 M
+633 I

>member
-1 MSEQESQ
+1 MSENESQ

-16 AQELAEYG
+16 AQELSEYG
-24 YDKKNRISQS
+24 YDKKNRISRS
-34 ELLLFLNRKS
+34 ELLLFLDRKS
-44 PDGKFDANLSEKL
+44 PDGKFDPALAEKL
-57 FQTLNLNKSS
+57 FQTLNLSNTS

-89 ASFNTKYSKEKEL
+89 VSFNTKFSKEKEL
-102 YDQVVEQLRKYQ
+102 YNQVVEQLRKYQ
-114 SEKSKEEGSS
+114 SEKSKEEDTS
-124 ENEILSG
+124 ENEVLSG

-145 KEIIIKVILG
+145 KEIIIKIILG
-155 EQEQEIT
+155 DQEQVIT
-162 QKVNGEEESEKE
+162 QNVNGEEESEKE

-219 EFFVAIGIPENANLE
+219 EFFVAIGIPENANAE
-234 EESNDVEEKLAAE
+234 EENNEEEENLAAE
-247 IKAKIALLSS
+247 IKAKISLLSS

-272 LRKLTTEVEQAEEYV
+272 LRKLTIEVEQAEEYV
-287 KKVQEIY
+287 KKVQDVY
-294 GGDSRNSMQTSKKEK
+294 GGDSRNSIQTSKKEK

-323 AEKNN
+323 AEKSN
-328 QDDNFYNRKIFE
+328 QDDNFNNKKIFE
-340 FSISKYIVEFNSERY
+340 FSISKYIVEFNRERY

-367 NNTIKVTSPIK
+367 NNIIKVTSPIK
-378 LSQVEEEQ
+378 LSQVDEEQ
-386 NEKDKDKE
+386 NEKDKESENKE
-394 SANENENENE
+394 QNEENE
-404 KEQVEQEN
+404 QAEQEN

-422 NEQVEQEN
+422 NEQ
-430 ENEQVE
+430 
-436 QENENEQVEQEEH
+436 
-449 EQIEQNENELVEQ
+449 IEQNENEQEEQ
-462 NVNELVEQNENIETN
+462 NVNELVAQNENIEEN
-477 QNKQRFEDL
+477 QNNDQRFEDL

-497 ENKIPKENEYVD
+497 ENKITNQNEYVD

-532 GDIIHDEQNYSYVNK
+532 GDIIHNEQNYSYVNK

-578 DTNVGTLPLII
+578 DSNVGTLPLII

-598 GYDNMNDLM
+598 GYDNMNNLM
-607 GISQASQYNPVSS
+607 GMSQASQYEPVSL

-633 M
+633 I

>member
-1 MSEQESQ
+1 MSENESQ

-16 AQELAEYG
+16 AQELSEYG
-24 YDKKNRISQS
+24 YDKKNRISRS
-34 ELLLFLNRKS
+34 ELLLFLDRKS
-44 PDGKFDANLSEKL
+44 PDGKFDPALAEKL
-57 FQTLNLNKSS
+57 FQTLNLSNTS

-89 ASFNTKYSKEKEL
+89 VSFNTKFSKEKEL
-102 YDQVVEQLRKYQ
+102 YNQVVEQLRKYQ
-114 SEKSKEEGSS
+114 SEKSKEEDTS
-124 ENEILSG
+124 ENEVLSG

-155 EQEQEIT
+155 EQEQVIT
-162 QKVNGEEESEKE
+162 QNVNGEEESEKE

-219 EFFVAIGIPENANLE
+219 EFFVAIGIPENANAE
-234 EESNDVEEKLAAE
+234 EENNEEEENLAAE
-247 IKAKIALLSS
+247 IKAKISLLSS

-272 LRKLTTEVEQAEEYV
+272 LRKLTIEVEQAEEYV
-287 KKVQEIY
+287 KKVQDVY
-294 GGDSRNSMQTSKKEK
+294 GGDSRNSIQTSKKEK

-323 AEKNN
+323 AEKSN
-328 QDDNFYNRKIFE
+328 QDDNFNNKKIFE
-340 FSISKYIVEFNSERY
+340 FSISKYIVEFNRERY

-367 NNTIKVTSPIK
+367 NNIIKVTSPIK
-378 LSQVEEEQ
+378 LSQVDEEQ
-386 NEKDKDKE
+386 NEKDKESENKE
-394 SANENENENE
+394 QNEENE
-404 KEQVEQEN
+404 QAEQEN

-422 NEQVEQEN
+422 NEQ
-430 ENEQVE
+430 
-436 QENENEQVEQEEH
+436 
-449 EQIEQNENELVEQ
+449 IEQNENEQEEQ
-462 NVNELVEQNENIETN
+462 NVNELVAQNENIEEN
-477 QNKQRFEDL
+477 QNNDQRFEDL

-497 ENKIPKENEYVD
+497 ENKITNQNEYVD

-547 AVVNESTNKVLV
+547 ALINESNNKVLV

-598 GYDNMNDLM
+598 GNDNMNNLM
-607 GISQASQYNPVSS
+607 GISQASQYNPVSL

-633 M
+633 I

>member
-1 MSEQESQ
+1 MSENESQ

-16 AQELAEYG
+16 AQELSEYG
-24 YDKKNRISQS
+24 YDKKNRISRS
-34 ELLLFLNRKS
+34 ELLLFLDRKS
-44 PDGKFDANLSEKL
+44 PDGKFDPALAEKL
-57 FQTLNLNKSS
+57 FQTLNLSNTS

-89 ASFNTKYSKEKEL
+89 VSFNTKFSKEKEL
-102 YDQVVEQLRKYQ
+102 YNQVVEQLRKYQ
-114 SEKSKEEGSS
+114 SEKSKEEDTS
-124 ENEILSG
+124 ENEVLSG

-145 KEIIIKVILG
+145 KEIIIKIILG
-155 EQEQEIT
+155 DQEQVIT
-162 QKVNGEEESEKE
+162 QNVNGEEENEKE

-219 EFFVAIGIPENANLE
+219 EFFVAIGIPENANAE
-234 EESNDVEEKLAAE
+234 EENNEEEENLAAE
-247 IKAKIALLSS
+247 IKAKISLLSS

-272 LRKLTTEVEQAEEYV
+272 LRKLTIEVEQAEEYV
-287 KKVQEIY
+287 KKVQDVY
-294 GGDSRNSMQTSKKEK
+294 GGDSRNSIQTSKKEK

-323 AEKNN
+323 AEKSN
-328 QDDNFYNRKIFE
+328 QDDNFNNKKIFE
-340 FSISKYIVEFNSERY
+340 FSISKYIVEFNRERY

-367 NNTIKVTSPIK
+367 NNIIKVTSPIK
-378 LSQVEEEQ
+378 LSQVDEEQ
-386 NEKDKDKE
+386 NEKDKESENKE
-394 SANENENENE
+394 QNEENE
-404 KEQVEQEN
+404 QAEQEN

-422 NEQVEQEN
+422 NEQF
-430 ENEQVE
+430 
-436 QENENEQVEQEEH
+436 
-449 EQIEQNENELVEQ
+449 EQNENEQEEQ
-462 NVNELVEQNENIETN
+462 NVNELVAQNENIEEN
-477 QNKQRFEDL
+477 QNNDQRFEDL

-497 ENKIPKENEYVD
+497 ENKITNQNEYVD

-532 GDIIHDEQNYSYVNK
+532 GDIIHNEQNYSYVNK

-578 DTNVGTLPLII
+578 DSNVGTLPLII

-598 GYDNMNDLM
+598 GYDNMNNLM
-607 GISQASQYNPVSS
+607 GMSQASQYEPVSL

-633 M
+633 I

>member
-1 MSEQESQ
+1 MSEYESQ
-8 NKPITEIL
+8 NKPIAEIL
-16 AQELAEYG
+16 AQELSEYG
-24 YDKKNRISQS
+24 YDKKNRISRS
-34 ELLLFLNRKS
+34 ELLLFLDRKS
-44 PDGKFDANLSEKL
+44 PDGKFDPALTEKL
-57 FQTLNLNKSS
+57 FQTLNLSNTS

-78 SQFEDEIKKSA
+78 SEFEDEIKKSA
-89 ASFNTKYSKEKEL
+89 VSFNTKYSKEKEL

-114 SEKSKEEGSS
+114 SEKSKEEDTS
-124 ENEILSG
+124 ENAVLSG
-131 EIIDINLKTKIEGI
+131 EIIDIDLKTKIEGI

-162 QKVNGEEESEKE
+162 QNVNGEEESEKE

-219 EFFVAIGIPENANLE
+219 EFLVAIGIPENANVE
-234 EESNDVEEKLAAE
+234 DESNEVEENLAAE
-247 IKAKIALLSS
+247 IKAKISMLSS
-257 NFKYYNFQKRKEENK
+257 NLKYYNFQKRKEENK
-272 LRKLTTEVEQAEEYV
+272 LRKLTTEVEQAEDYV
-287 KKVQEIY
+287 KKVQDIY
-294 GGDSRNSMQTSKKEK
+294 GGDSRNSVQTSKKEK
-309 SENEEKSRSTNQKL
+309 CENEEKSRSTNQKL

-328 QDDNFYNRKIFE
+328 QDDNFNNRKIFE

-367 NNTIKVTSPIK
+367 NNTIKVASPIK
-378 LSQVEEEQ
+378 LSQVDEEQ
-386 NEKDKDKE
+386 NEKDKE
-394 SANENENENE
+394 SEN
-404 KEQVEQEN
+404 KEQNEEN

-430 ENEQVE
+430 EQVE
-436 QENENEQVEQEEH
+436 QNEQEEQ
-449 EQIEQNENELVEQ
+449 EQIEQNENQ
-462 NVNELVEQNENIETN
+462 NELVEQNMNELVAQNGNIEEN
-477 QNKQRFEDL
+477 QNDQRFEDL
-486 LYSNKTSLNID
+486 LYSNKTSLNFD
-497 ENKIPKENEYVD
+497 ENQITNENENEYVD
-509 ENNINLGEYNQGENI
+509 QNNINLGEYNQGENI

-532 GDIIHDEQNYSYVNK
+532 GDIIHNEQNYSFVNK

-578 DTNVGTLPLII
+578 DSNVGTLPLII

-598 GYDNMNDLM
+598 GYDNMNNLM
-607 GISQASQYNPVSS
+607 GMSQPSQYDPTSF
-620 SYQIPNNTNYQYS
+620 SYQIPNNTNFQYS

>member
-1 MSEQESQ
+1 MSEYESQ
-8 NKPITEIL
+8 NKPIAEIL
-16 AQELAEYG
+16 AQELSEYG
-24 YDKKNRISQS
+24 YDKKNRISRS
-34 ELLLFLNRKS
+34 ELLLFLDRKS
-44 PDGKFDANLSEKL
+44 PDGKFDPALTEKL
-57 FQTLNLNKSS
+57 FQTLNLSNTS

-78 SQFEDEIKKSA
+78 SEFEDEIKKSA
-89 ASFNTKYSKEKEL
+89 VSFNTKYSKEKEL

-114 SEKSKEEGSS
+114 SEKSKEEDTS
-124 ENEILSG
+124 ENAVLSG
-131 EIIDINLKTKIEGI
+131 EIIDIDLKTKIEGI

-162 QKVNGEEESEKE
+162 QNINGEEESEKE

-219 EFFVAIGIPENANLE
+219 EFLVAIGIPENANVE
-234 EESNDVEEKLAAE
+234 DESNEVEENLAAE
-247 IKAKIALLSS
+247 IKAKISMLSS
-257 NFKYYNFQKRKEENK
+257 NLKYYNFQKRKEENK
-272 LRKLTTEVEQAEEYV
+272 LRKLTTEVEQAEDYV
-287 KKVQEIY
+287 KKVQDIY
-294 GGDSRNSMQTSKKEK
+294 GGDSRNAVQTSKKEK
-309 SENEEKSRSTNQKL
+309 CENEEKSRSTNQKL

-328 QDDNFYNRKIFE
+328 QDDNFNNRKIFE

-367 NNTIKVTSPIK
+367 NNTIKVASPIK
-378 LSQVEEEQ
+378 LSQVDEEK
-386 NEKDKDKE
+386 NEKDKE
-394 SANENENENE
+394 SEN
-404 KEQVEQEN
+404 KEQNEEN

-430 ENEQVE
+430 EQVE
-436 QENENEQVEQEEH
+436 QNEQEEQ
-449 EQIEQNENELVEQ
+449 EQIEQNENQ
-462 NVNELVEQNENIETN
+462 NELVEQNMNELVAQNGNIEEN
-477 QNKQRFEDL
+477 QNDQRFEDL
-486 LYSNKTSLNID
+486 LYSNKTSLNFD
-497 ENKIPKENEYVD
+497 ENQITNENENEYVD
-509 ENNINLGEYNQGENI
+509 QNNINLGEYNQGENI

-532 GDIIHDEQNYSYVNK
+532 GDIIHNEQNYSFVNK

-578 DTNVGTLPLII
+578 DSNVGTLPLII

-598 GYDNMNDLM
+598 GYDNMNNLM
-607 GISQASQYNPVSS
+607 GMSQPSQYDPTSF
-620 SYQIPNNTNYQYS
+620 SYQIPNNTNFQYS

>member
-1 MSEQESQ
+1 MSENESQ

-16 AQELAEYG
+16 AQELSEYG
-24 YDKKNRISQS
+24 YDKKNRISRS
-34 ELLLFLNRKS
+34 ELLLFLDRKS
-44 PDGKFDANLSEKL
+44 PDGKFDPALAEKL
-57 FQTLNLNKSS
+57 FQTLNLSNTS

-89 ASFNTKYSKEKEL
+89 VSFNTKFSKEKEL
-102 YDQVVEQLRKYQ
+102 YNQVVEQLRKYQ
-114 SEKSKEEGSS
+114 SEKSKEEDTS
-124 ENEILSG
+124 ENEVLSG

-155 EQEQEIT
+155 EQEQVIT
-162 QKVNGEEESEKE
+162 QNVNGEEESEKE

-219 EFFVAIGIPENANLE
+219 EFFVAIGIPENANAE
-234 EESNDVEEKLAAE
+234 EENNEEEENLAAE
-247 IKAKIALLSS
+247 IKAKISLLSS

-272 LRKLTTEVEQAEEYV
+272 LRKLTIEVEQAEEYV
-287 KKVQEIY
+287 KKVQDVY
-294 GGDSRNSMQTSKKEK
+294 GGDSRNSIQTSKKEK

-323 AEKNN
+323 AEKSN
-328 QDDNFYNRKIFE
+328 QDDNFNNKKIFE
-340 FSISKYIVEFNSERY
+340 FSISKYIVEFNRERY

-367 NNTIKVTSPIK
+367 NNIIKVTSPIK
-378 LSQVEEEQ
+378 LSQVDEEQ
-386 NEKDKDKE
+386 NEKDKESENKE
-394 SANENENENE
+394 QNEENE
-404 KEQVEQEN
+404 QAEQEN

-422 NEQVEQEN
+422 NEQ
-430 ENEQVE
+430 
-436 QENENEQVEQEEH
+436 
-449 EQIEQNENELVEQ
+449 IEQNENEQEEQ
-462 NVNELVEQNENIETN
+462 NVNELVAQNENIEEN
-477 QNKQRFEDL
+477 QNNDQRFEDL

-497 ENKIPKENEYVD
+497 ENKITNQNEYVD

-532 GDIIHDEQNYSYVNK
+532 GDIIHNEENYSYVNK

-578 DTNVGTLPLII
+578 DSNVGTLPLII

-598 GYDNMNDLM
+598 GYDNMNNLM
-607 GISQASQYNPVSS
+607 GMSQASQYEPVSL

-633 M
+633 I

>member
-8 NKPITEIL
+8 NKPISELL
-16 AQELAEYG
+16 AQELSEYG

-34 ELLLFLNRKS
+34 ELLLFLDRKS
-44 PDGKFDANLSEKL
+44 PDGKFDSNLTEKL
-57 FQTLNLNKSS
+57 FQTLNLTSNKS

-78 SQFEDEIKKSA
+78 SKFEDEIKKSA
-89 ASFNTKYSKEKEL
+89 ISFNTKYSKEKEL
-102 YDQVVEQLRKYQ
+102 YDQVVDQLQRYQ

-124 ENEILSG
+124 ENAILSG

-162 QKVNGEEESEKE
+162 QNVNGEEESEKE
-174 NKFFEFKTSS
+174 NKFFEFKTNS

-219 EFFVAIGIPENANLE
+219 EFFVAIGIPENANAE
-234 EESNDVEEKLAAE
+234 EESNEVEENLAAE
-247 IKAKIALLSS
+247 IKAKISMLSS

-287 KKVQEIY
+287 KRVQDIY
-294 GGDSRNSMQTSKKEK
+294 GGDSRNSIHTSKKEK

-323 AEKNN
+323 AEKND
-328 QDDNFYNRKIFE
+328 QDDNFNNRKIFE

-355 DEIISK
+355 DEVINK

-378 LSQVEEEQ
+378 LPQVEEEQ
-386 NEKDKDKE
+386 NEQDKE
-394 SANENENENE
+394 IANENENEN
-404 KEQVEQEN
+404 
-412 ENEQVEQENE
+412 NEQNEENE

-449 EQIEQNENELVEQ
+449 EQEQIEQNENELVEQ
-462 NVNELVEQNENIETN
+462 NANELVEQNENIEAK
-477 QNKQRFEDL
+477 QNDQRFEDL

-497 ENKIPKENEYVD
+497 ENQIPNENEYVD
-509 ENNINLGEYNQGENI
+509 ENNINLEEYNQGENI
-524 NSELLQGY
+524 NAELLQGY
-532 GDIIHDEQNYSYVNK
+532 QDIIHDTQNYSYVNK

-569 PEKVNKVIV
+569 PEKVNEVIV
-578 DTNVGTLPLII
+578 DNNVGTLPLII

-598 GYDNMNDLM
+598 GFDNMNNVM
-607 GISQASQYNPVSS
+607 GLSQASQYNPVSL